1 MIHNISYFI
10 REVYINLRRNVLM
23 SMASISTV
31 LILSLILGFFII
43 IVVNLNYWS
52 ENIVKQLQ
60 IVVYLSD
67 GMNDRQIGILK
78 SSLETTPHID
88 KIRFISKE
96 EALKNM
102 KERLKNQFEISDI
115 GKNPLPNSF
124 EVIVTEPDKI
134 PKVAA
139 IIKTYPGVDKVRY
152 GEKIAGK
159 LLVINRA
166 VHWIGIIIVL
176 ALFLSTLFIVS
187 NTIRLTVFARRREI
201 AVMQLVGAANWFIRW
216 PFIMEGVLQGFLGAL
231 ISILLIKLIYAYFM
245 PKIETALPFLT
256 MVPFNSLFSTVSLI
270 LLGTGIF
277 VGSVGSL
284 ISVNRFLKFRQI
296 HF

>member
-10 REVYINLRRNVLM
+10 REVIINLRRNVLM

-31 LILSLILGFFII
+31 MILSLILGFFII

-60 IVVYLSD
+60 IVVYISE
-67 GMNDRQIGILK
+67 GMNEKQIGILK
-78 SSLETTPHID
+78 SSLDTTPHID
-88 KIRFISKE
+88 KIKFISKD
-96 EALKNM
+96 EALKLM

-139 IIKTYPGVDKVRY
+139 MIKTYPGVDKVRY

-166 VHWIGIIIVL
+166 VHWIGMIIIL
-176 ALFLSTLFIVS
+176 ALFLSTMFIVS

-231 ISILLIKLIYAYFM
+231 ISILLIRLIYSYFM

-256 MVPFNSLFSTVSLI
+256 MVSFNSLFTTVSLI
-270 LLGTGIF
+270 ILGTGIF
-277 VGSVGSL
+277 VGATGSL
-284 ISVNRFLKFRQI
+284 ISVNRFLRFKQI

>member
-31 LILSLILGFFII
+31 LILSLILGYFII

-60 IVVYLSD
+60 IVVYLDD
-67 GMNDRQIGILK
+67 GMNEKQTGVLK

-88 KIRFISKE
+88 KIRFVSKE
-96 EALKNM
+96 EALRNM

-166 VHWIGIIIVL
+166 VHWIGIVIVL

-231 ISILLIKLIYAYFM
+231 ISILLIKLNYAYFM
-245 PKIETALPFLT
+245 PRIEAALPFLT

-277 VGSVGSL
+277 VGAVGSL
-284 ISVNRFLKFRQI
+284 ISVNRFLKFKQI

>member
-67 GMNDRQIGILK
+67 GMDEKQIGVLK

-88 KIRFISKE
+88 KIRFISRE

-124 EVIVTEPDKI
+124 EVIVNEPDRI

-139 IIKTYPGVDKVRY
+139 IIKTYPGVEKVRY

-231 ISILLIKLIYAYFM
+231 FSILLIKLIYAYFM
-245 PKIETALPFLT
+245 PRIETALPFLT
-256 MVPFNSLFSTVSLI
+256 MVPFNSLFSTVTLI

-277 VGSVGSL
+277 VGAVGSL
-284 ISVNRFLKFRQI
+284 ISVNRFLRFRQI

>member
-1 MIHNISYFI
+1 MIHNISYFV
-10 REVYINLRRNVLM
+10 REVYINMRRNVLM

-60 IVVYLSD
+60 IVVYISD
-67 GMNDRQIGILK
+67 GMNDKQIGVLK

-88 KIRFISKE
+88 KIRFISKD
-96 EALKNM
+96 EALKIM

-124 EVIVTEPDKI
+124 EVIVNKPDKI
-134 PKVAA
+134 PNVAA
-139 IIKTYPGVDKVRY
+139 VIKTYPGVDKVRY

-166 VHWIGIIIVL
+166 VHWIGILIIL
-176 ALFLSTLFIVS
+176 TLFLSTLFIVS

-201 AVMQLVGAANWFIRW
+201 TVMQLVGAANWFIRW

-231 ISILLIKLIYAYFM
+231 ISLLLIKLIYTYFI
-245 PKIETALPFLT
+245 PRIETALPFLT
-256 MVPFNSLFSTVSLI
+256 MVSFNSLFSMVSII

-277 VGSVGSL
+277 VGATGSL
-284 ISVNRFLKFRQI
+284 ISVNRFLKLRQI

>member
-67 GMNDRQIGILK
+67 GMNDKQIGILK

-88 KIRFISKE
+88 KIRFVSKE

-152 GEKIAGK
+152 SEKIAGK
-159 LLVINRA
+159 LLIINRA
-166 VHWIGIIIVL
+166 VHCIGIIIVL
-176 ALFLSTLFIVS
+176 ALFLSTLLIVS
-187 NTIRLTVFARRREI
+187 NTIQLTVFARRREI

-231 ISILLIKLIYAYFM
+231 ISLLLIKLIYAYFM
-245 PKIETALPFLT
+245 PRIEAAIPFLT
-256 MVPFNSLFSTVSLI
+256 IVPFNSLFSTVSLI

>member
-67 GMNDRQIGILK
+67 GMNDKQTGILK

-231 ISILLIKLIYAYFM
+231 ISLLLIKLIYAYFM
-245 PKIETALPFLT
+245 PRIETALPFLT

-284 ISVNRFLKFRQI
+284 ISVNRFLRFRQI